1 MGHGNVSA
9 PFDGPAK
16 LAAGHHLLS
25 GIAALAKIHSSHAF
39 EVDHLWHK
47 NPAAGVFN
55 GRHAAGRF
63 RPFPL
68 MHVE

>member
-39 EVDHLWHK
+39 EVDHLRHK

-68 MHVE
+68 VHVE